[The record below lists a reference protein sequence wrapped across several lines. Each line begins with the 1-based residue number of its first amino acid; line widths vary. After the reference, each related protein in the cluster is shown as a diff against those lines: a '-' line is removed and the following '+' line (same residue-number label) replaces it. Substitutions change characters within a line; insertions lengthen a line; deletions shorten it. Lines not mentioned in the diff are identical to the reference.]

1 MKVALDLIFKHNIT
15 QLNPD
20 IVQVRD
26 QVQEEKRRI
35 QERSFKDESRRKKA
49 ERLFREFDT
58 IRDHK
63 EAEKQMIVLC
73 NSEMDPELSPQQAQQ
88 WKEQQLEYFE
98 QYARFSLKYHKF
110 ETAEYY
116 LQKRLEYT
124 VSQEVINHGGAL
136 NERDSVR
143 DRIVLASLYIQQ
155 GQFRQAKELIMQI
168 IVHKDWKSINAN
180 LLFALMYEKLDEAGL
195 QRKHLAIAKVRRM
208 RDLNLLPPKN
218 MLPKNFRT
226 TQTEMKVEII
236 DFKQVNTID
245 QKLSAD
251 NADNLYLE
259 FIDFLLENMIF
270 DLADSL
276 L

>member
-1 MKVALDLIFKHNIT
+1 
-15 QLNPD
+15 
-20 IVQVRD
+20 
-26 QVQEEKRRI
+26 
-35 QERSFKDESRRKKA
+35 
-49 ERLFREFDT
+49 
-58 IRDHK
+58 
-63 EAEKQMIVLC
+63 
-73 NSEMDPELSPQQAQQ
+73 
-88 WKEQQLEYFE
+88 
-98 QYARFSLKYHKF
+98 
-110 ETAEYY
+110 
-116 LQKRLEYT
+116 
-124 VSQEVINHGGAL
+124 
-136 NERDSVR
+136 
-143 DRIVLASLYIQQ
+143 
-155 GQFRQAKELIMQI
+155 MQI
-168 IVHKDWKSINAN
+168 IVHKDWKSI
-180 LLFALMYEKLDEAGL
+180 
-195 QRKHLAIAKVRRM
+195 AIAKVRRM

>member
-1 MKVALDLIFKHNIT
+1 
-15 QLNPD
+15 
-20 IVQVRD
+20 
-26 QVQEEKRRI
+26 
-35 QERSFKDESRRKKA
+35 
-49 ERLFREFDT
+49 
-58 IRDHK
+58 
-63 EAEKQMIVLC
+63 
-73 NSEMDPELSPQQAQQ
+73 
-88 WKEQQLEYFE
+88 
-98 QYARFSLKYHKF
+98 
-110 ETAEYY
+110 
-116 LQKRLEYT
+116 
-124 VSQEVINHGGAL
+124 
-136 NERDSVR
+136 
-143 DRIVLASLYIQQ
+143 
-155 GQFRQAKELIMQI
+155 
-168 IVHKDWKSINAN
+168 
-180 LLFALMYEKLDEAGL
+180 
-195 QRKHLAIAKVRRM
+195 M